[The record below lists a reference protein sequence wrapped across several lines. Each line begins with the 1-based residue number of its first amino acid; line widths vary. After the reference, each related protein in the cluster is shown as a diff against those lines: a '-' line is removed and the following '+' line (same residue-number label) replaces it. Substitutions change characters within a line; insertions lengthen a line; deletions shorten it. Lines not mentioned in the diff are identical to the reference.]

1 VATKQF
7 TLFSYYALIMASGVV
22 GPKAP
27 SSVVAPSA
35 MATGS
40 PVSAIQQE
48 APAMPVVPLPSIEVV
63 VLVEMSPQVELENV
77 VEAKANI
84 GSG

>member
-1 VATKQF
+1 
-7 TLFSYYALIMASGVV
+7 
-22 GPKAP
+22 
-27 SSVVAPSA
+27 
-35 MATGS
+35 
-40 PVSAIQQE
+40 
-48 APAMPVVPLPSIEVV
+48 MPVVPLPSIEVV